1 MTDRSYSRPWY
12 SISNVVLLIDSDLVI
27 VAGPQNGSK
36 CLRLRL
42 ALRASPSEGGLKK
55 LTLSPSLYRMVDR
68 PAAFSFA
75 AVSALVSWFTLLM
88 VVWNDRADVA
98 IADKSSGS
106 MSLVS
111 VGSVASMES
120 VIERGFI
127 PCSAS
132 KGVMFVVVEGV
143 LFQTHAITG
152 RYS

>member
-1 MTDRSYSRPWY
+1 M
-12 SISNVVLLIDSDLVI
+12 
-27 VAGPQNGSK
+27 
-36 CLRLRL
+36 
-42 ALRASPSEGGLKK
+42 
-55 LTLSPSLYRMVDR
+55 
-68 PAAFSFA
+68 
-75 AVSALVSWFTLLM
+75 
-88 VVWNDRADVA
+88 VWNARADVA

-132 KGVMFVVVEGV
+132 KGVMFVVEGV
-143 LFQTHAITG
+143 LFQTHAMTC

>member
-1 MTDRSYSRPWY
+1 
-12 SISNVVLLIDSDLVI
+12 
-27 VAGPQNGSK
+27 
-36 CLRLRL
+36 
-42 ALRASPSEGGLKK
+42 
-55 LTLSPSLYRMVDR
+55 MVDR

-75 AVSALVSWFTLLM
+75 AVSALVSWFTLLI
-88 VVWNDRADVA
+88 VVWNARADVA

-132 KGVMFVVVEGV
+132 VMFVVVEGACV
-143 LFQTHAITG
+143 VPDPCYD
-152 RYS
+152 R